1 MATEYTEDSLTNM
14 KKQIQKSRSRKTQ
27 TKAPV
32 MSPLAHLF
40 MEKDTWIGLGVIIL
54 FFAVVLI
61 SVKSYVKTHNTQSVI
76 YKLVSSSS
84 TKKPST
90 IKENAVQQVKPS
102 ATPTPSVK
110 RETVREN
117 DNFWKITERACGTG
131 VYYLSVQQRNG
142 YGPEQSLHVGDVV
155 TVECMF

>member
-1 MATEYTEDSLTNM
+1 MEDSLTNM
-14 KKQIQKSRSRKTQ
+14 KKQIQNTKSRKTQ
-27 TKAPV
+27 TKIQT
-32 MSPLAHLF
+32 MSPLAHLL
-40 MEKDTWIGLGVIIL
+40 MQKDTWIGLSIIIL

-61 SVKSYVKTHNTQSVI
+61 SVKSYVKTHNIQSSV
-76 YKLVSSSS
+76 YSMFSVSNGNKQGII
-84 TKKPST
+84 KK
-90 IKENAVQQVKPS
+90 NAIQQAAPS

-142 YGPEQSLHVGDVV
+142 YGPEQSLHVGDVI

>member
-1 MATEYTEDSLTNM
+1 M
-14 KKQIQKSRSRKTQ
+14 KKQVQKSRSRKTQ
-27 TKAPV
+27 TKTQV
-32 MSPLAHLF
+32 VRPLTHLL
-40 MEKDTWIGLGVIIL
+40 MEKDTWIGLCIVVL

-61 SVKSYVKTHNTQSVI
+61 SVKSYIKTHNIQSGI
-76 YKLVSSSS
+76 YKIADISDAR
-84 TKKPST
+84 KQST
-90 IKENAVQQVKPS
+90 IKKKVLQQAAPS

-142 YGPEQSLHVGDVV
+142 YGPEQSLHVGDIV

>member
-1 MATEYTEDSLTNM
+1 MEDSLTNM
-14 KKQIQKSRSRKTQ
+14 KKQILKSRSRNTLTKT
-27 TKAPV
+27 PV
-32 MSPLAHLF
+32 ASPLARLL
-40 MEKDTWIGLGVIIL
+40 MEKDTWIGLCIILL

-61 SVKSYVKTHNTQSVI
+61 SVKSYVKTHNIRSGVYSMLSVSNGNKQNI
-76 YKLVSSSS
+76 I
-84 TKKPST
+84 KK
-90 IKENAVQQVKPS
+90 NALQQATPS

-142 YGPEQSLHVGDVV
+142 YGPEQSLHVGDII